1 MISLADW
8 VPRRAK
14 NRSRKARAS
23 VLRLPSINWKLV
35 APILL
40 ALVGSV
46 VALGGIAAAMNRPVR
61 HIEVVGAFQRVSA
74 FDVEQ
79 AVRANLRGGFVTADL
94 AALQRSIDTLPWVE
108 HARVQRHWPDAL
120 VVKIAEQAA
129 TARWG
134 DTGLINARGDI
145 FVKDSK
151 HLPAELPQ
159 LAGPDGAEHQV
170 TDLFLQL
177 QPRMIEM
184 GLSISALR
192 LDPRGA
198 WELSL
203 SNGIDIRFGRR
214 QLKER
219 IERFIKVGALVV
231 TSRVND
237 IAFLD
242 MRYSNGFSVGWRTSV
257 TVPQHP
263 PTTDENP
270 VTNKR
275 DQDV

>member
-1 MISLADW
+1 MTSLAALI
-8 VPRRAK
+8 PRRAK
-14 NRSRKARAS
+14 NRSRKEKPRAF
-23 VLRLPSINWKLV
+23 RLPAIDWRRL
-35 APILL
+35 APALL
-40 ALVGSV
+40 SV
-46 VALGGIAAAMNRPVR
+46 VAAVLVVGGIAAALNRPVR

-79 AVRANLRGGFVTADL
+79 VVRAHLRGGFVTADL
-94 AALQRSIDTLPWVE
+94 TTLQQAIEILPWVE

-120 VVKIAEQAA
+120 VVQIAEQAA

-145 FVKDSK
+145 FVKDTK
-151 HLPAELPQ
+151 RLPAELPL
-159 LAGPDGAEHQV
+159 LAGPDGTEHQV
-170 TDLFLQL
+170 SDLFLQL
-177 QPRMIEM
+177 QPRMIDM
-184 GLSISALR
+184 GLSISGLR

-219 IERFIKVGALVV
+219 LERFIKVGALVV
-231 TSRVND
+231 ASRAND

-242 MRYSNGFSVGWRTSV
+242 MRYSNGFSVGWRTTL

-263 PTTDENP
+263 AATDENP
-270 VTNKR
+270 VNHKR

>member
-8 VPRRAK
+8 IPRRAK
-14 NRSRKARAS
+14 NRSRKAKTEGS
-23 VLRLPSINWKLV
+23 RLLAINWKSV
-35 APILL
+35 APALL
-40 ALVGSV
+40 SVVGSV
-46 VALGGIAAAMNRPVR
+46 LILGGITAALNRPVR
-61 HIEVVGAFQRVSA
+61 HIEVTGAFQRVSA

-79 AVRANLRGGFVTADL
+79 VVRANLRGGFVTADL
-94 AALQRSIDTLPWVE
+94 VSLQQSIEILPWVE

-120 VVKIAEQAA
+120 GVQISEQAA

-134 DTGLINARGDI
+134 VAGLINARGDI

-159 LAGPDGAEHQV
+159 LDGPEGTEHQV

-177 QPRMIEM
+177 QPRMIDM
-184 GLSISALR
+184 GLSISGLR

-203 SNGIDIRFGRR
+203 SNGIDVRFGRR

-231 TSRVND
+231 ASRAND

-263 PTTDENP
+263 ATTDENP
-270 VTNKR
+270 TTNKR

>member
-8 VPRRAK
+8 IPRRAK
-14 NRSRKARAS
+14 NRSRKAKTEGS
-23 VLRLPSINWKLV
+23 RLLAINWKSV
-35 APILL
+35 APALL
-40 ALVGSV
+40 SVVGSV
-46 VALGGIAAAMNRPVR
+46 LILGGITAALNRPVR
-61 HIEVVGAFQRVSA
+61 HIEVTGAFQRVSA

-79 AVRANLRGGFVTADL
+79 VVRANLRGGFVTADL
-94 AALQRSIDTLPWVE
+94 VSLQQSIEILPWVE

-120 VVKIAEQAA
+120 GVQISEQAA

-134 DTGLINARGDI
+134 VAGLINARGDI

-159 LAGPDGAEHQV
+159 LDGPEGTEHQV

-177 QPRMIEM
+177 QPRMIDM
-184 GLSISALR
+184 GLSISGLR

-203 SNGIDIRFGRR
+203 SIGIDVRFGRR

-231 TSRVND
+231 ASRAND

-263 PTTDENP
+263 ATTDENP
-270 VTNKR
+270 TTNKR